1 MRDGRVA
8 PTVIVCSTS
17 TQRCRKRSDG
27 ARDGQALLS
36 FCTQNYHH
44 PPQRFAFIHGHMV
57 AWHQPANFV
66 QWLQQALDSTAPFI
80 HLSAPRVAR
89 VFERTGWCLQLWGP
103 LLHRHLGDCP
113 RLLATYQG
121 LQFVAD
127 GSLLRRLPLAT
138 WARLERIGYGD
149 TTLVEFARKM
159 DGGVNFNRSACAAS
173 ASRIARCACCT
184 QPNPRGIDSHR
195 LPFAFFSAVGYALEW
210 MAHVL
215 LGQPPLLWDGSRN
228 GTSRTLASCWAPLAR
243 GRVPRVLCARRPTVV
258 HDLLVAPTV
267 DRTRSATGP
276 RSNGVERTAQR

>member
-1 MRDGRVA
+1 
-8 PTVIVCSTS
+8 
-17 TQRCRKRSDG
+17 
-27 ARDGQALLS
+27 
-36 FCTQNYHH
+36 
-44 PPQRFAFIHGHMV
+44 MV

-159 DGGVNFNRSACAAS
+159 DGGVNFNRM
-173 ASRIARCACCT
+173 
-184 QPNPRGIDSHR
+184 
-195 LPFAFFSAVGYALEW
+195 GYALEW